1 MHINHLI
8 DTYSIYCIRD
18 LTNHNVYIGSTTNV
32 RSRIN
37 THVSSFKSGNSTC
50 SSVKVLEN
58 GSVAISVLVSGLT
71 QEEAKRSELNFI
83 NAYGEKSVNC
93 NRPIIISVGDYQK
106 MYQKKYRN
114 NKKKMTIIEDYDKI
128 T

>member
-1 MHINHLI
+1 
-8 DTYSIYCIRD
+8 
-18 LTNHNVYIGSTTNV
+18 V